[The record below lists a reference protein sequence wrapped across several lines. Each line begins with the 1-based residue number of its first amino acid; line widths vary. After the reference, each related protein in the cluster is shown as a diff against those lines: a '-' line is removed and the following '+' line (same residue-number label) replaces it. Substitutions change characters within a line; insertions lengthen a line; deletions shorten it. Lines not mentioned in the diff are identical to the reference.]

1 MEELLNYF
9 IIPLIMIFVVVGVG
23 AFFMAY
29 CTLMER
35 RVLGFVQS
43 RLGPNRVGPQ
53 GLLQP
58 IADGVKLMLKEDVSP
73 AVADKWV
80 FTLAPILSFIPPIVL
95 LAVIPFGTQ
104 WTIPGTSITVNLYVA
119 DLNIG
124 ILYLLA
130 ISSLGVYGLILGGWA
145 SNSKYSLLGALRA
158 AAQMVSYEVAM
169 GLSII
174 GVLMIASSLSLV
186 DIVNAQKEMQIWF
199 FIPQC
204 IAFFIF
210 LVSMFAETNRLPFDL
225 PEAENELVA
234 GYFTEYSGMRF
245 ALFYLAE
252 YFNMIIV
259 SSVAI
264 TLFLGGWMRPFPGV
278 EFLSFL
284 DIIPS
289 WLWFMGKLI
298 CFIYLFI
305 WVRSTFPRYRYD
317 QLMRLGWKWLI
328 PLALANILVTGLV
341 MILIQ

>member
-1 MEELLNYF
+1 MEFLINQV
-9 IIPLIMIFVVVGVG
+9 IIPLVMIVVVVGVT
-23 AFFMAY
+23 ALIMAY
-29 CTLMER
+29 LTLMER

-58 IADGVKLMLKEDVSP
+58 IADGVKLMLKEDTSP
-73 AVADKWV
+73 DVADKWI
-80 FTLAPILSFIPPIVL
+80 FTLAPIISFIPPIAL

-104 WTIPGTSITVNLYVA
+104 WTVWGTDITVNLYITDINVA
-119 DLNIG
+119 V
-124 ILYLLA
+124 LYMLA
-130 ISSLGVYGLILGGWA
+130 ISSIGIYGLILGGWA
-145 SNSKYSLLGALRA
+145 SNSKYPLLGALRS
-158 AAQMVSYEVAM
+158 AAQMVSYEVGM

-174 GVLMIASSLSLV
+174 GVLMIAGSLSLV
-186 DIVNAQKEMQIWF
+186 DIVNAQKDMGVWF

-204 IAFFIF
+204 VGFFIF
-210 LVSMFAETNRLPFDL
+210 IVSMFAETNRHPFDL

-264 TLFLGGWMRPFPGV
+264 TLFLGGWMRPFPNV
-278 EFLSFL
+278 AFLSFL

-289 WLWFMGKLI
+289 WMWFVGKLLV
-298 CFIYLFI
+298 FIYCFI

-328 PLALANILVTGLV
+328 PLALINILVTGLV
-341 MILIQ
+341 MILID

>member
-1 MEELLNYF
+1 MEDLLNYF

-29 CTLMER
+29 FTLMER

-80 FTLAPILSFIPPIVL
+80 FTLAPILSFVPPIVL

-104 WTIPGTSITVNLYVA
+104 WTVPGTDITVNLYIT

-145 SNSKYSLLGALRA
+145 SNSKYPLLGALRS
-158 AAQMVSYEVAM
+158 AAQMVSYEVGMA
-169 GLSII
+169 LSII
-174 GVLMIASSLSLV
+174 GVIMIAGSLSLV
-186 DIVNAQKEMQIWF
+186 DIVHAQKEMQIWF
-199 FIPQC
+199 FVPQC
-204 IAFFIF
+204 VAFFIF

-264 TLFLGGWMRPFPGV
+264 TLFLGGWMRPFPSV

-289 WLWFMGKLI
+289 WFWFLGKLI

-305 WVRSTFPRYRYD
+305 WVRSTFPRFRYD
-317 QLMRLGWKWLI
+317 HLMRLGWKWLI
-328 PLALANILVTGLV
+328 PLALANILVTGFV